1 MKPSDDETI
10 PAALA
15 GSAVILPGHFH
26 FDLGQPDPRRT
37 TQGPSNSLHTST
49 LGRPGGPLDAT
60 SNKGRRTFH
69 EPEEMDLDLNLAGF
83 GIPERNDDQIRLD
96 ATDQDREDAIDDP
109 TLGWSSFERLYGLT
123 RGTPLT
129 AASTMAFRRKGRMDP
144 ISRPLYDCG
153 TVKVDASGFWM
164 LTSDGRRITQWLNSD
179 SNYTNCR
186 PKGFERI
193 KTDGASGAC
202 ALGRTQVGN
211 TPIV

>member
-1 MKPSDDETI
+1 MSDARI
-10 PAALA
+10 A
-15 GSAVILPGHFH
+15 
-26 FDLGQPDPRRT
+26 
-37 TQGPSNSLHTST
+37 TQVSPNSLHPSSPKP
-49 LGRPGGPLDAT
+49 PGGPLDAT
-60 SNKGRRTFH
+60 SNKGQRFSR
-69 EPEEMDLDLNLAGF
+69 EPEERDCYVNLADF
-83 GIPERNDDQIRLD
+83 GIPAHNDDHIRLG
-96 ATDQDREDAIDDP
+96 ATDQDRENAINEP

-202 ALGRTQVGN
+202 ALGRTQAGN
-211 TPIV
+211 TPII